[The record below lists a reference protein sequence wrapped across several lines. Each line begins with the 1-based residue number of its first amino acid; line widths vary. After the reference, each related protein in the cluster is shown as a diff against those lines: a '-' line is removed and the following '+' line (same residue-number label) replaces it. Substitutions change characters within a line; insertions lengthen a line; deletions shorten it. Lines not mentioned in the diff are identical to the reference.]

1 MKNRIPAQIVY
12 DSYGNITSLSIPAA
26 GAKIIAAGGE
36 SESVLLAEIENS
48 DIGNLIKNHRVDVDR
63 KILVRKKD

>member
-1 MKNRIPAQIVY
+1 MKNRVPAQIFY

-36 SESVLLAEIENS
+36 GESVLSAEIENI
-48 DIGNLIKNHRVDVDR
+48 DIGTLIKHRQVDVNG
-63 KILVRKKD
+63 KALVRRKD